1 MISWFSVK
9 RSLFL
14 FSFFL
19 KKKRA
24 ALNTT
29 IQNRRKKRTIRRIIN
44 TPKIIFD
51 IIPPLCGYL
60 KKINMATIE

>member
-1 MISWFSVK
+1 MIFWFSVK
-9 RSLFL
+9 RSLFPL
-14 FSFFL
+14 SFFL

-44 TPKIIFD
+44 KPKIILD
-51 IIPPLCGYL
+51 IIPPFCGFL
-60 KKINMATIE
+60 RKINEAAIE

>member
-9 RSLFL
+9 RPLFL

-29 IQNRRKKRTIRRIIN
+29 IQNRRKKRTIRRIIKK
-44 TPKIIFD
+44 PKIIFD
-51 IIPPLCGYL
+51 ILPPFYGNLR
-60 KKINMATIE
+60 KVNEATIE